1 MDSIKKSR
9 KQKKRGTKKSIKAKG
24 NANDETPALDESPLD
39 FDEDGEEELM
49 LESDQIEE
57 EKGSEDAEEIEEDDA
72 ALLEVVESLWST
84 YDDDNN
90 GYLDMDETRNFILNI
105 MSQVPN
111 A

>member
-1 MDSIKKSR
+1 M
-9 KQKKRGTKKSIKAKG
+9 
-24 NANDETPALDESPLD
+24 
-39 FDEDGEEELM
+39 ED
-49 LESDQIEE
+49 
-57 EKGSEDAEEIEEDDA
+57 DDA